1 MIRERSLQYKLVDGF
16 IYIVLALIFLSCVLP
31 FVHQLAV
38 SFSSRPANTADRV
51 GLLPV
56 GFNLDNYGAVIT
68 RDRFLNSLLVSC
80 LRVGV
85 AVPLTLLV
93 VALTAYPLALDRI
106 RMPGRKAFMAI
117 MIFANL
123 FQVGLIPRYL
133 SFKNLGLIDNFFVL
147 IFPLLLNTFNV
158 LILINFFRGIP
169 YELVE
174 SAMLD
179 GASHWKILSQ
189 IMVPLATPAMATI
202 ALFAFVQHWNSWFD
216 GIVFLRD
223 IKLWPMQSYLYQML
237 STQALGSDYSGAR
250 GVGVLWPNVSPK
262 GAQAAM
268 LFYAILPIVIIYPL
282 LQRYFVTGLTIG
294 AVKG

>member
-1 MIRERSLQYKLVDGF
+1 MIRERSLQYKIVDGF

-56 GFNLDNYGAVIT
+56 SFSLDNYGAVIT
-68 RDRFLNSLLVSC
+68 RDRFLNSLVISL

-106 RMPGRKAFMAI
+106 RMPGRKVFMAV

-133 SFKNLGLIDNFFVL
+133 SYKNLGLIDNFFVL
-147 IFPLLLNTFNV
+147 VFPLLLNTFNV

-169 YELVE
+169 YEMVE

-179 GASHWKILSQ
+179 GSGHWKILTA
-189 IMVPLATPAMATI
+189 IMVPLAKPAMATI

-237 STQALGSDYSGAR
+237 STQALGSDYSGNR